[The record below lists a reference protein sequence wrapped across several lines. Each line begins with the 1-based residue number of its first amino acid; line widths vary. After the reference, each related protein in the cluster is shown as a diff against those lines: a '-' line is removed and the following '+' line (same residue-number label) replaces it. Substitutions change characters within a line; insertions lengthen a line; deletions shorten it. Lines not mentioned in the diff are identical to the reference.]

1 MKQEINFTNNLSTIE
16 AMRYICLL
24 VWQIA
29 KNICRAINRAVHWQP
44 WLFIAATIFTAI
56 IISAVMVSKAR
67 AERDHYS
74 KKAYEVQQQLDSL
87 SIMLE

>member
-16 AMRYICLL
+16 AMRY
-24 VWQIA
+24 
-29 KNICRAINRAVHWQP
+29 ICRAINRAVHWQP